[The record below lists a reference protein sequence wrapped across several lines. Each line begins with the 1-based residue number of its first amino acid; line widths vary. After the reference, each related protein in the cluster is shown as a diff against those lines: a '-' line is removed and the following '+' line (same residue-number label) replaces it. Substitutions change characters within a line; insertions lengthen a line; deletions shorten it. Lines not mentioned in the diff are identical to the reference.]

1 MVLLMPFYAYE
12 SKIKHVLCEFC
23 GFLRLYRCVLA
34 DIIYVFCNRCNCKLL
49 IISHLDKGGVF
60 QFQLFQLFQLLFSTF
75 QSSFFIYKYLIIN

>member
-1 MVLLMPFYAYE
+1 MLTRAKSSTFYVNFVA
-12 SKIKHVLCEFC
+12 FC
-23 GFLRLYRCVLA
+23 VFIDVFLA

-75 QSSFFIYKYLIIN
+75 QSSFFVYITT

>member
-1 MVLLMPFYAYE
+1 MLTRAKSSTFYVNFAAFCVFIDVL
-12 SKIKHVLCEFC
+12 
-23 GFLRLYRCVLA
+23 LA

-75 QSSFFIYKYLIIN
+75 QSSFFVYITT

>member
-1 MVLLMPFYAYE
+1 MLTRAKSSTFYVNFAA
-12 SKIKHVLCEFC
+12 FC
-23 GFLRLYRCVLA
+23 VFIDVFWA

-75 QSSFFIYKYLIIN
+75 QFSFFIYITT

>member
-1 MVLLMPFYAYE
+1 MLTRAKSSTFYVKFAA
-12 SKIKHVLCEFC
+12 FC
-23 GFLRLYRCVLA
+23 VFIDVFLA

-75 QSSFFIYKYLIIN
+75 QSSFFIYITT